1 MHALEIRNSSNVLSD
16 LPQAW
21 ISKPGHDPVLQI
33 YSQQQLPLLRLQK
46 LHGGRIFKLTLRPSS
61 PFHLRIGQSLVVTS
75 DSRTLPVKERAIP
88 RLKIRAGP
96 AFGTGEHA
104 TTHLCLRY
112 LTRFLA
118 QTPKKNSAVLDL
130 GCGSGILALACAR
143 LGSKAEGWDNDESAV
158 CEALRNAR
166 LNRLTSRAHFRQA
179 DALRSAL
186 SPADL
191 ILANLYDSLL
201 LHLLPR
207 LDKHRRSG
215 STVILSG
222 ILRGQENAVIRTARK
237 LGWKLQRRGRLGRW
251 FCLQFAS
258 LEGKKRIR

>member
-33 YSQQQLPLLRLQK
+33 YSQQQLPLRRIQK

-61 PFHLRIGQSLVVTS
+61 PFHLRIGHRLVVTS
-75 DSRTLPVKERAIP
+75 DSRTLPTKERSIP

-130 GCGSGILALACAR
+130 GCGSGILALAGAR

-158 CEALRNAR
+158 READRNAK
-166 LNRLTSRAHFRQA
+166 LNRLTKRARFRQA

-186 SPADL
+186 PPADL

-207 LDKHRRSG
+207 LEKHRRSG

-222 ILRGQENAVIRTARK
+222 ILRGQENAVLRTARK
-237 LGWKLQRRGRLGRW
+237 LGWKLQRRGCQGRW
-251 FCLQFAS
+251 FCFQLVAS
-258 LEGKKRIR
+258 ERKKSP